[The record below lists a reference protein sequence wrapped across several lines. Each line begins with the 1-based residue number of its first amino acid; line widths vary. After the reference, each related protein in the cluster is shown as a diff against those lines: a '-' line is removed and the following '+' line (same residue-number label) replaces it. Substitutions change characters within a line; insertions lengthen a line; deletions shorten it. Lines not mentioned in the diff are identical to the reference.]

1 MKNAKKSIGFYG
13 VSNDKRTEN
22 KILSNLVYYVCKAL
36 LLKSDKITSIYDIDK
51 SFKPH
56 QQICNSDIKNSVINK
71 IMMDDVL
78 VFLIDE
84 YYVNT
89 NEVDFQN
96 GSNKLKIYNPN
107 VWFELGLAAP
117 TDKVIIPITI
127 SIDNP
132 PFYLTHKRTIR
143 FPEYLLDKYIT
154 DSGCC
159 FNKDSD
165 SDMQDEA
172 SAIIAILDK
181 NDAKDKNDKEILEKF
196 YNELIQLILN
206 YQQDLLGG
214 LSQLMQIAHEY
225 NYEPLGCGNLTKM
238 LKAALDNAQGT
249 NAFFIDNEQEAF
261 EELKRHIDTAT
272 LSIRTTRFANRS
284 IVSNHDT
291 NDDATLA
298 RKKFMDTLC
307 EKSKTGSGVT
317 SIRIISNNDPL
328 KWKDVKQILLKGDN
342 ATVYIRKEEYYS
354 GFELV
359 IIDEKT
365 TFIHFY
371 LPNNSKENEDR
382 KQVINSTLKLTGR
395 DISERMSKV
404 FDRIFERQT
413 DDPSRT
419 LLGIDKNKFS
429 ETKEHGKLHIEPK
442 TNVAHLYNVENTLVN
457 CFQEWT
463 PHMQAKDFFY
473 MAAGLI
479 LCLEDDEQKE
489 NVKKFIK
496 SDQNR
501 IDVFKNEYEEYIAE
515 VTSGEREL
523 SSTEKRN
530 LNFWINELNKTKEE
544 GK

>member
-1 MKNAKKSIGFYG
+1 MEKAKKSIGFYG
-13 VSNDKRTEN
+13 VSNEDRIEN
-22 KILSNLVYYVCKAL
+22 KILSNLIYHVCKAL
-36 LLKSDKITSIYDIDK
+36 LSSVNDITDIYDIDNT
-51 SFKPH
+51 FKPH
-56 QQICNSDIKNSVINK
+56 KHLCCDDIKNSVVDK
-71 IMMDDVL
+71 IMKDDAL
-78 VFLIDE
+78 IFLIDE
-84 YYVNT
+84 YSITTTDNN
-89 NEVDFQN
+89 NE
-96 GSNKLKIYNPN
+96 LKIYNPN
-107 VWFELGLAAP
+107 VWFELGLVAP
-117 TDKVIIPITI
+117 TDKIIIPITI
-127 SIDNP
+127 SDSRP
-132 PFYLTHKRTIR
+132 PFYMENKYTLR
-143 FPEYLLDKYIT
+143 FPEYLITKYIYKK
-154 DSGCC
+154 CC
-159 FNKDSD
+159 FSEDSENKMNKEALEIISLLNSDDSV
-165 SDMQDEA
+165 DE
-172 SAIIAILDK
+172 
-181 NDAKDKNDKEILEKF
+181 KDKESLQYFSNQLRE
-196 YNELIQLILN
+196 LILN
-206 YQQDLLGG
+206 PGSNLFQVI
-214 LSQLMQIAHEY
+214 SQLKRVAYEY
-225 NYEPLGCGNLTKM
+225 GYEPLGSGNLTKM

-249 NAFFIDNEQEAF
+249 NAFFIDNEKKAF

-284 IVSNHDT
+284 IVSYHDT
-291 NDDATLA
+291 NDSAKVA

-307 EKSKTGSGVT
+307 EKSKTGSGVI

-328 KWKDVKQILLKGDN
+328 KWKDVKEILVNGDN
-342 ATVYIRKEEYYS
+342 STVYIRKEEYYS

-442 TNVAHLYNVENTLVN
+442 KNVAHLYNVENTLVD
-457 CFQEWT
+457 CFKKWT

-496 SDQNR
+496 SDQKY
-501 IDVFKNEYEEYIAE
+501 IDIFRNEYEEYIAE
-515 VTSGEREL
+515 VNSGEREL

-530 LNFWINELNKTKEE
+530 LNFWINELNKAKEE